1 MRATRPT
8 SSSTPFHMRPRKYL
22 SPWHYGHPPQTKRP
36 LTKVLL
42 VLCVSLDWLSKKLL
56 VVSSIIVGSV
66 SHRDG

>member
-42 VLCVSLDWLSKKLL
+42 VLYWLSKKLL